1 MVRCGWNEKQM
12 QMSYYICIFIFNQHL
27 IMHNTFFPCHSCK
40 CMSMSNFIFFSSYH
54 IKAFHIYTWSSSYLF
69 QLVLMSNITSSE
81 TYSEYRWKFDLL
93 KVYCSF
99 FLTQKEFISSFY
111 FLFLIINML
120 THVVFGELK
129 GKGKKYINEPSTL
142 KIVVYQ

>member
-1 MVRCGWNEKQM
+1 MVRYGWNEKQM
-12 QMSYYICIFIFNQHL
+12 QMSYYICIFIFYQHL
-27 IMHNTFFPCHSCK
+27 IMHNTFFSCHSCK
-40 CMSMSNFIFFSSYH
+40 CMSMSNFIFSSYH

-93 KVYCSF
+93 KVYSSF

-111 FLFLIINML
+111 LLFLIINML
-120 THVVFGELK
+120 THVVFGDLK
-129 GKGKKYINEPSTL
+129 GREREKNM
-142 KIVVYQ
+142 